1 MKLFT
6 TGQIRRWDEATILE
20 ERIQS
25 VDLMERAAKA
35 CAESIL
41 GLNPGK
47 VPVHIFCGPG
57 NNGGDGL
64 AITRLLQ
71 GYNFQ
76 VHGYLLA
83 LSAEPSQDCQTN
95 LDRLKREHTGNVY
108 SKPVRSAILFQQYP
122 YHRRPVRH
130 RVEQTPPRTGCHGSS
145 ISE

>member
-71 GYNFQ
+71 GYDFSGSWLFIGP
-76 VHGYLLA
+76 V
-83 LSAEPSQDCQTN
+83 CRTIT
-95 LDRLKREHTGNVY
+95 RLPNQ
-108 SKPVRSAILFQQYP
+108 S
-122 YHRRPVRH
+122 
-130 RVEQTPPRTGCHGSS
+130 
-145 ISE
+145 